1 MSENL
6 NLVKGYL
13 LDIDLKIVSEDEAE
27 ELIVVEDEEN
37 GIHNLIIDCEP
48 PIVILEQ
55 LIMGV
60 PEDAGDFFKRLL
72 QMNRTMVH
80 GAFVLDDEEGN
91 RVLFRDTLQ
100 LENLDCNELEGSI
113 RSLELALAEFFAKGI
128 VGVVARTNRK
138 YLVDYP
144 SRENIFMQLLRSLRK
159 PFHLGVE
166 RDRAVRTL
174 EAARWNYAP
183 VHAGEET
190 ATGEVGVLRRRWK
203 WSSFCLRVVRLPN
216 AGVDFGVPETAALS
230 VHLGASFG
238 DLKISLRDT
247 VERAVPR
254 TPRTWRGSSSP
265 QRRRAPLL
273 GNGNPSTEVEAAA

>member
-6 NLVKGYL
+6 DLVKGYL

-55 LIMGV
+55 LIMDV

-113 RSLELALAEFFAKGI
+113 RSLELALGENGPELLEFSHRQSG
-128 VGVVARTNRK
+128 
-138 YLVDYP
+138 
-144 SRENIFMQLLRSLRK
+144 
-159 PFHLGVE
+159 
-166 RDRAVRTL
+166 
-174 EAARWNYAP
+174 EAD
-183 VHAGEET
+183 
-190 ATGEVGVLRRRWK
+190 K
-203 WSSFCLRVVRLPN
+203 
-216 AGVDFGVPETAALS
+216 
-230 VHLGASFG
+230 
-238 DLKISLRDT
+238 
-247 VERAVPR
+247 
-254 TPRTWRGSSSP
+254 
-265 QRRRAPLL
+265 
-273 GNGNPSTEVEAAA
+273 